1 MTVVH
6 GFTTTANG
14 LVDDEEVSGMLD
26 TVERKADELVALGEK
41 ARSVEQVVARE
52 PRQTPVALDDLL
64 ASVVEDLRG
73 AFPERTVALDCPP
86 VTLETDEE
94 TLRVVAEALVE
105 NALQHGSPDD
115 SDAIRVGVDAGEESV
130 TVRVAD
136 EGPGVPDQELA
147 VIGSGRETDL
157 EHSTGLGL
165 WLASWGARQLGGDLA
180 FDVSDDGTVASLTLP
195 RRGTGE

>member
-73 AFPERTVALDCPP
+73 R
-86 VTLETDEE
+86 
-94 TLRVVAEALVE
+94 
-105 NALQHGSPDD
+105 SPNGRLP
-115 SDAIRVGVDAGEESV
+115 S
-130 TVRVAD
+130 TVR
-136 EGPGVPDQELA
+136 P
-147 VIGSGRETDL
+147 
-157 EHSTGLGL
+157 
-165 WLASWGARQLGGDLA
+165 
-180 FDVSDDGTVASLTLP
+180 
-195 RRGTGE
+195 